1 MFWIILFVCLT
12 IALIVADI
20 YTHGRNEDFLQS
32 CFLVFSL
39 LIGILALIYS
49 LKVHPPADQCEIA
62 EITRIKV
69 ISVEGAILA
78 EDGNICKEIDR
89 WEYTNEEKPYVI
101 NYTYKFSNFWH
112 LPWYSDWSEM
122 VLYVPMQRTEDSLA
136 V

>member
-12 IALIVADI
+12 ITLITIDI
-20 YTHGRNEDFLQS
+20 CTHGRNEDFLQF

-39 LIGILALIYS
+39 LIGTLAIIYS
-49 LKVHPPADQCEIA
+49 LEVHPPADQCEIA

-69 ISVEGAILA
+69 VSIEGAILA
-78 EDGNICKEIDR
+78 EDGQIYKEIDR
-89 WEYTNEEKPYVI
+89 WEYTSEAKPYVI
-101 NYTYKFSNFWH
+101 NYKYKFSDFWH
-112 LPWYSDWSEM
+112 LPWFSDWSEM

>member
-1 MFWIILFVCLT
+1 MFWIILFVCLI
-12 IALIVADI
+12 IALITTDI
-20 YTHGRNEDFLQS
+20 CTHGRNEDFLQF

-39 LIGILALIYS
+39 LIGIFATVYS
-49 LKVHPPADQCEIA
+49 LEVHPPANQCEIA

-78 EDGNICKEIDR
+78 EDGNIYKEIDR
-89 WEYTNEEKPYVI
+89 WEYTNETKPYVI
-101 NYTYKFSNFWH
+101 NYKYKFSDFWH

>member
-1 MFWIILFVCLT
+1 MFWIILFVCLI
-12 IALIVADI
+12 IALITTDI
-20 YTHGRNEDFLQS
+20 CTHGRNEDFLQF

-39 LIGILALIYS
+39 LIGIFATVYS
-49 LKVHPPADQCEIA
+49 LEVHPPADQCEIA

-78 EDGNICKEIDR
+78 EDGNIYKEIDR
-89 WEYTNEEKPYVI
+89 WEYTNETKPYVI
-101 NYTYKFSNFWH
+101 NYKYKFSDFWH

-122 VLYVPMQRTEDSLA
+122 VLYVPMQITEGSLA

>member
-1 MFWIILFVCLT
+1 MFWIILFVCLI
-12 IALIVADI
+12 IALITTDI
-20 YTHGRNEDFLQS
+20 CTLGRNEDFLQF

-39 LIGILALIYS
+39 LIGILATIYS
-49 LKVHPPADQCEIA
+49 LEVHPPADQCEIA

-78 EDGNICKEIDR
+78 EDGNIYKEIDR
-89 WEYTNEEKPYVI
+89 WEYTNETKPYVI
-101 NYTYKFSNFWH
+101 NYKYKFSDFWH

-122 VLYVPMQRTEDSLA
+122 VLYVPMQITEDSLA

>member
-12 IALIVADI
+12 ITLITIDI
-20 YTHGRNEDFLQS
+20 CTHGRNENFLQF

-39 LIGILALIYS
+39 LIGTLAIIYS
-49 LKVHPPADQCEIA
+49 LEVHPPADQCEIA

-69 ISVEGAILA
+69 VSIEGVILA
-78 EDGNICKEIDR
+78 EDGQIYKEISR
-89 WEYTNEEKPYVI
+89 WEYTNEAKPYVI
-101 NYTYKFSNFWH
+101 NYRCKFSDFWH

-122 VLYVPMQRTEDSLA
+122 VLYVPMQRTEDGLA

>member
-1 MFWIILFVCLT
+1 MFWIILFVCSA
-12 IALIVADI
+12 IALITTDI
-20 YTHGRNEDFLQS
+20 CTHGRNEDFLQF

-39 LIGILALIYS
+39 LIGILATIYS
-49 LKVHPPADQCEIA
+49 LEVHPPADQCEIA

-78 EDGNICKEIDR
+78 EDGNIYKEIDR
-89 WEYTNEEKPYVI
+89 WEYTNETKPCVI
-101 NYTYKFSNFWH
+101 NYKYKFSDFWH

>member
-12 IALIVADI
+12 IALITTDI
-20 YTHGRNEDFLQS
+20 CTHGRNEDFLQF

-49 LKVHPPADQCEIA
+49 LEVHPPADQCEIA

-78 EDGNICKEIDR
+78 EDGNIYKEIDR
-89 WEYTNEEKPYVI
+89 WEYTNETKPYVI
-101 NYTYKFSNFWH
+101 NYKYKFSDFWH
-112 LPWYSDWSEM
+112 LPWYNDWQEM

>member
-1 MFWIILFVCLT
+1 MFWIILFVCLI
-12 IALIVADI
+12 IALITTDI
-20 YTHGRNEDFLQS
+20 CTHGRNENFLQF

-39 LIGILALIYS
+39 LIGIFATVYS
-49 LKVHPPADQCEIA
+49 LEVHPPADQCEIA

-78 EDGNICKEIDR
+78 EDGNIYKEIDR
-89 WEYTNEEKPYVI
+89 WEYTNETKPYVI
-101 NYTYKFSNFWH
+101 NYKYKFSDFWH

>member
-12 IALIVADI
+12 IALITTDI
-20 YTHGRNEDFLQS
+20 CTHGRNENFLQF

-39 LIGILALIYS
+39 LIGTLAIIYS
-49 LKVHPPADQCEIA
+49 LEVHPPADQCEIA

-69 ISVEGAILA
+69 VSIEGAILA
-78 EDGNICKEIDR
+78 EDGQIYKEIDR
-89 WEYTNEEKPYVI
+89 WEYTSEAKPYVI
-101 NYTYKFSNFWH
+101 NYKYKFSDFWH
-112 LPWYSDWSEM
+112 LPWFSDWSEM

>member
-12 IALIVADI
+12 IALITTDI
-20 YTHGRNEDFLQS
+20 CTHGRNEVFLQF

-39 LIGILALIYS
+39 LIGIFATVYS
-49 LKVHPPADQCEIA
+49 LEVHPPADQCEIA

-78 EDGNICKEIDR
+78 EDGNIYKEIDR
-89 WEYTNEEKPYVI
+89 WEYTNETKPYVI
-101 NYTYKFSNFWH
+101 NYKYKFSNFWH

>member
-1 MFWIILFVCLT
+1 MFWIIFFVCSA
-12 IALIVADI
+12 IALITTDI
-20 YTHGRNEDFLQS
+20 YTHGRNENFLQF

-39 LIGILALIYS
+39 LIGTLAIIYS
-49 LKVHPPADQCEIA
+49 LEVHPPADQCEIA

-89 WEYTNEEKPYVI
+89 WEYTNETKPYVI
-101 NYTYKFSNFWH
+101 NYKYKFSDFWH
-112 LPWYSDWSEM
+112 LPWFSDWQEM
-122 VLYVPMQRTEDSLA
+122 VLYVPVQTTEDSLA

>member
-12 IALIVADI
+12 IALITTDI
-20 YTHGRNEDFLQS
+20 CTHGRNENFLQF

-39 LIGILALIYS
+39 LIGTLAIIYS
-49 LKVHPPADQCEIA
+49 LEVHPPADQCEIA

-78 EDGNICKEIDR
+78 EDGNIYKEIDR
-89 WEYTNEEKPYVI
+89 WEYTSEANPYVI
-101 NYTYKFSNFWH
+101 NYKYKFSDFWH
-112 LPWYSDWSEM
+112 LPWYSDWSEI

>member
-1 MFWIILFVCLT
+1 MFWIILFVCLI
-12 IALIVADI
+12 IALITTDI
-20 YTHGRNEDFLQS
+20 CTHGRNEDFLQS

-39 LIGILALIYS
+39 LIGIFATVYS
-49 LKVHPPADQCEIA
+49 LEVHPPADQCEIA

-78 EDGNICKEIDR
+78 EDGNIYKEIDR
-89 WEYTNEEKPYVI
+89 WEYTNETKPYVI
-101 NYTYKFSNFWH
+101 NYKYKFSDFWH

>member
-12 IALIVADI
+12 IALITTDI
-20 YTHGRNEDFLQS
+20 CTHGRNEDFLQF

-39 LIGILALIYS
+39 LIGILATIYS
-49 LKVHPPADQCEIA
+49 LEVHPPADQCEIA

-89 WEYTNEEKPYVI
+89 WEYTNEAKPYVI
-101 NYTYKFSNFWH
+101 NYKYKFSDFWH

-122 VLYVPMQRTEDSLA
+122 VLYVPIQRTEDSLA